1 MRLPSTRPRTTR
13 FSAVILGLAA
23 CGFTAFAQPAA
34 TPAPHRPKV
43 IFLDVNETLLD
54 LAPLKKSVG
63 EALGG
68 REDLVPLWFSTML
81 HYSLVDTATETF
93 HGFAEIG
100 VAALQMVANSH
111 GIELSKEQART
122 AIIPVIVKLPPHPD
136 VKEGLKQ
143 LKAAGFTLVSL
154 TNSSNAGIK
163 AQLENAGLID
173 LVDKRLSVEDIKTY
187 KPALASYRWA
197 LEQMGVKSEDAL
209 LVAAHGWDIAG
220 AEAAGWQTAFI
231 ARPGKPLYPLAADPD
246 YQVKDLNEL
255 VEVLKKQP

>member
-1 MRLPSTRPRTTR
+1 MKRYHTHPILSRLALT
-13 FSAVILGLAA
+13 AVLAA
-23 CGFTAFAQPAA
+23 ASISTLHAEP
-34 TPAPHRPKV
+34 PRPKV
-43 IFLDVNETLLD
+43 ILLDVNETLLD

-81 HYSLVDTATETF
+81 HYSLVDTTTGKF

-100 VAALQMVANSH
+100 VAALQMVATNH
-111 GIELSKEQART
+111 GITLTKEEARA
-122 AIIPVIVKLPPHPD
+122 AIVPVIVNMPAHPD
-136 VKEGLKQ
+136 VLQGLKK
-143 LKAAGFTLVSL
+143 LKAAGFTLVTL

-163 AQLENAGLID
+163 AQLENSGLNEV
-173 LVDKRLSVEDIKTY
+173 VDRSLSVEDIKTY

-197 LEQMGVKSEDAL
+197 LEQTGVTAGDAM

-220 AEAAGWQTAFI
+220 AEAAGLQTAFVE
-231 ARPGKPLYPLAADPD
+231 RPGKALYPLADAPD

-255 VEVLKKQP
+255 AARLTSLPSVKSE